1 MKLTRKQLKT
11 IVENYLIEQDDVLAG
26 LEDEEAPEQDSEP
39 SGGSEDPVETPA
51 ADEEPV
57 EAENVEAE
65 CDFDKIKSFRVKTP
79 DSPQEGHKVQ
89 FKKDSASDKIIVL
102 IDDKKFTSPK
112 TSDMVALA
120 GLGLTTVEDENTQA
134 CLLKV
139 VQMDRSFDGK
149 SIKVASEFI
158 KRKIDGSRFP
168 FVNFKGL
175 IKKAIG

>member
-11 IVENYLIEQDDVLAG
+11 IIENYLIEQDNALSG
-26 LEDEEAPEQDSEP
+26 LEDEETAGE
-39 SGGSEDPVETPA
+39 SEDSIEPTTADEPEV
-51 ADEEPV
+51 ADEEPA
-57 EAENVEAE
+57 EEENVEPE

-79 DSPQEGHKVQ
+79 DSSQEGHKVQ

-102 IDDKKFTSPK
+102 IDDKKFASPK

-139 VQMDRSFDGK
+139 VQMDKSFDGK
-149 SIKVASEFI
+149 SIKTASEFI

-168 FVNFKGL
+168 FINFKGL